1 MHATAIFQVKIA
13 VYCLKRAAEL

>member
-13 VYCLKRAAEL
+13 VYCLKLAAEL